1 MAEDNQ
7 AAELEELARISG
19 SGKPFGITPEGFVPK
34 PLARLLDEKKAAAQV
49 LFGSD
54 VDLTAGSTLRKIL
67 EIIAL
72 EEARAWVHLQ
82 LAYEDTRVSTAV
94 GDALT
99 RLGAELGLP
108 RPHHRA
114 TGKVTLNLA
123 ADLPPDVPEVRIE
136 RGTRLLTTGGHDY
149 FVDESATLTNGA
161 RQVTVAV
168 KAFAPGPEFN
178 ANPHAVD
185 ENGTFPGRISRFNPA
200 DPRTDEVRRL
210 AETAGRDVVT
220 IEHTTAT
227 SGGGKYWSDSR
238 YRDLLLAHPR
248 NIWSPES
255 MRITAALVP
264 GVRQVLVKDLFG
276 GLDINQPIFGS
287 FSFLERLFSQER
299 SLGDPSFF
307 TVLVAPDE
315 GAIWEGPGQLR
326 EQVAAALNQVRP
338 VGIGPKIEQAQQVSV
353 GLSCKISVDGLPIPV
368 GLPEAVKVSPEAIAL
383 KSRILDRV
391 RRRVLA
397 LGIGEPVRYSEV
409 LWAVMEEPGV
419 VDARDLRLRRFPR
432 RLPSVPLD
440 GPEVPQEA
448 QVLEPLQDVEI
459 SPTEIALLV
468 DSLED
473 IVIV

>member
-1 MAEDNQ
+1 MAEDDRTTD
-7 AAELEELARISG
+7 LENLARVSG
-19 SGKPFGITPEGFVPK
+19 SDKAFGITPQGFVPK

-72 EEARAWVHLQ
+72 EEARTWVHLG
-82 LAYEDTRVSTAV
+82 LSYEDSRVSTAV
-94 GDALT
+94 GDALS

-114 TGKVTLNLA
+114 TGKVTLKLA
-123 ADLPPDVPEVRIE
+123 AELPPDVPQVEIV
-136 RGTRLLTTGGHDY
+136 RGTRLLTTGGQDY
-149 FVDESATLTNGA
+149 FVDESATLTSRA
-161 RQVTVAV
+161 KQATVAV
-168 KAFAPGPEFN
+168 KAVAPGPGFN
-178 ANPHAVD
+178 ADPHHVD
-185 ENGTFPGRISRFNPA
+185 EDGTTPGKISRFNPA
-200 DPRTDEVRRL
+200 DPRTVRRL
-210 AETAGRDVVT
+210 SLTGGLEVVT

-227 SGGGKYWSDSR
+227 SGGELYWSDSR
-238 YRDLLLAHPR
+238 FRDLLLAHPR
-248 NIWSPES
+248 NVWSPET

-264 GVRQVLVKDLFG
+264 GVRQVLVKDRFG

-287 FSFLERLFSQER
+287 FTFLERLFSEER
-299 SLGDPSFF
+299 GLGDPTFF
-307 TVLVAPDE
+307 TVLVAPEE
-315 GAIWEGPGQLR
+315 GAIWEGTGQLHD
-326 EQVAAALNQVRP
+326 QVSAALDQVRP
-338 VGIGPKIEQAQQVSV
+338 VGIAPKIEQARQVSV
-353 GLSCKISVDGLPIPV
+353 GLSCKIAVDGLPVPV
-368 GLPEAVKVSPEAIAL
+368 GLPDAVKVSPEAIAL

-391 RRRVLA
+391 RRRVLT

-440 GPEVPQEA
+440 GPEVTQKPQE
-448 QVLEPLQDVEI
+448 LEPLEDVEI

>member
-1 MAEDNQ
+1 MAEDDQ
-7 AAELEELARISG
+7 ATDLENLARVSG
-19 SGKPFGITPEGFVPK
+19 SDKAFGITPQGFVPK

-72 EEARAWVHLQ
+72 EEARTWVHLG
-82 LAYEDTRVSTAV
+82 LSYEDTRVSTAV
-94 GDALT
+94 GDALS

-114 TGKVTLNLA
+114 TGKVTLKLA
-123 ADLPPDVPEVRIE
+123 AALPPDVPEVEIE
-136 RGTRLLTTGGHDY
+136 RGTRLLTTGGQDY
-149 FVDESATLTNGA
+149 FLDESATLTNSGQQA
-161 RQVTVAV
+161 TVAV
-168 KAFAPGPEFN
+168 KAVAPGPEFN
-178 ANPHAVD
+178 ADPHHVD
-185 ENGTFPGRISRFNPA
+185 QDGTTPGRISRFNPA
-200 DPRTDEVRRL
+200 DPRTVHRL
-210 AETAGRDVVT
+210 ARTGGVEAVT

-227 SGGGKYWSDSR
+227 GGGELYWSDSR

-248 NIWSPES
+248 NVWSPET

-299 SLGDPSFF
+299 SLGDPTFF

-315 GAIWEGPGQLR
+315 GAIWEGTGQLR
-326 EQVAAALNQVRP
+326 DQVAAALDQVRP
-338 VGIGPKIEQAQQVSV
+338 VGIAPKIEQAQQVSV
-353 GLSCKISVDGLPIPV
+353 GLNCKISVDGLPIPV

-391 RRRVLA
+391 RRRVLT

-448 QVLEPLQDVEI
+448 QELEPLQDVEI

-473 IVIV
+473 IIIV